1 MGKITFGK
9 MDTFE
14 GVQECY
20 MIHNGTNVG
29 LIRRER
35 PTRMGVHFRDVID
48 TSKPWMYTVDVL
60 GDFIDIEDGTDLRDV
75 KKRMVMVFQTT
86 LS

>member
-20 MIHNGTNVG
+20 KIHEGTNVG

-48 TSKPWMYTVDVL
+48 GSKPWMYTVDVL
-60 GDFIDIEDGTDLRDV
+60 GDFLEIEDGTNLRDV